1 MPSAIAA
8 SAAVEAKEVSPP
20 TQSDDGAA
28 KPAAAPA
35 TWKASIDF
43 KWIRENRDLVEVNV
57 KERQSNAD
65 VDRVVELYEDFV
77 SKNLEVDRL
86 RAERNRVANAM
97 KAKLEA
103 DERERL
109 VSEGKHLKDVLAG
122 LEAELGEVASELQRE
137 GQRLPNLTHPDV
149 PRGGEEVA
157 ATLRTVGEK
166 RVFSFP
172 HKDHVELGLALD
184 LFDFD
189 SAAEVSGAKFYYLR
203 NEAAL
208 LEMALLNWALAL
220 LVARGFTPVSTPDL
234 VRSHVVERCGFQP
247 RAANTQVYS
256 VEGSDLCLAGTAE
269 IPVGGS
275 FMDKILS
282 ESDLPQRV
290 VAFSH
295 CFRTEAGA
303 AGSATRGLYRVHQF
317 SKLEMFVVC
326 RPEESDAFH
335 QELIQ
340 IEEEMYTALGL
351 HFVTLDMPTAD
362 LGAPAYRKFDIEAW
376 MPGLNRYGEISS
388 ASNCTDYQ
396 ARRLNIR
403 YRPATNSG
411 DEDASSTKPEKGK
424 KKGGKAKAP
433 LAPPRFAHTLNA
445 TACAVP
451 RLIVSILENFQ
462 QEDGSVEI
470 PVVLR
475 PYMGGISI
483 IRPR

>member
-1 MPSAIAA
+1 MPSVVAS

-20 TQSDDGAA
+20 SQSNDGSA
-28 KPAAAPA
+28 KAVVAPPA

-43 KWIRENRDLVEVNV
+43 KWVRENRDLMEATV

-65 VDRVVELYEDFV
+65 VARVVELYEDFV

-103 DERERL
+103 EERARL

-157 ATLRTVGEK
+157 VTLRTVGEK
-166 RVFSFP
+166 RVFAFP
-172 HKDHVELGLALD
+172 PKDHVELGLALD

-303 AGSATRGLYRVHQF
+303 AGSATR
-317 SKLEMFVVC
+317 
-326 RPEESDAFH
+326 
-335 QELIQ
+335 
-340 IEEEMYTALGL
+340 
-351 HFVTLDMPTAD
+351 
-362 LGAPAYRKFDIEAW
+362 
-376 MPGLNRYGEISS
+376 
-388 ASNCTDYQ
+388 
-396 ARRLNIR
+396 
-403 YRPATNSG
+403 
-411 DEDASSTKPEKGK
+411 
-424 KKGGKAKAP
+424 
-433 LAPPRFAHTLNA
+433 
-445 TACAVP
+445 
-451 RLIVSILENFQ
+451 
-462 QEDGSVEI
+462 
-470 PVVLR
+470 
-475 PYMGGISI
+475 
-483 IRPR
+483 

>member
-1 MPSAIAA
+1 MPSVVAS

-20 TQSDDGAA
+20 SQPNDGSV
-28 KPAAAPA
+28 KAAAAPPA

-43 KWIRENRDLVEVNV
+43 KWVRENRDLMEANV

-65 VDRVVELYEDFV
+65 VALVVELYEDFV

-103 DERERL
+103 EERARL

-157 ATLRTVGEK
+157 VTLRTVGEK
-166 RVFSFP
+166 RAFAFP
-172 HKDHVELGLALD
+172 PKDHVELGLALD

-208 LEMALLNWALAL
+208 LEMALINWALAL

-234 VRSHVVERCGFQP
+234 VRAHVVERCGFQP

-326 RPEESDAFH
+326 RPEDSDAFH

-340 IEEEMYTALGL
+340 IEEDMYTALGL
-351 HFVTLDMPTAD
+351 HFVFTLVPPIADSTLDMPTAD

-376 MPGLNRYGEISS
+376 MPGLNRYGE
-388 ASNCTDYQ
+388 
-396 ARRLNIR
+396 
-403 YRPATNSG
+403 
-411 DEDASSTKPEKGK
+411 
-424 KKGGKAKAP
+424 
-433 LAPPRFAHTLNA
+433 
-445 TACAVP
+445 V
-451 RLIVSILENFQ
+451 
-462 QEDGSVEI
+462 
-470 PVVLR
+470 
-475 PYMGGISI
+475 
-483 IRPR
+483 